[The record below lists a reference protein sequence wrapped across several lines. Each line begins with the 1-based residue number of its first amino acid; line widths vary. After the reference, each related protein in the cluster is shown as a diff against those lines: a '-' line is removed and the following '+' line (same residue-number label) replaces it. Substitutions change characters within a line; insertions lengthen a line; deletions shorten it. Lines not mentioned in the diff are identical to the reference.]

1 MNFSL
6 MYSRPLPLLIIGAI
20 LLQFRLS
27 ATHIV
32 GGELTYECL
41 GNDQYRITL
50 NVYRDCFNGVPP
62 FDDPANIGIFDTSFN
77 LIDSLQIVW
86 QGFDDTLDIYLNNPC
101 LVRPPNICV
110 HRSFYT
116 GIVTLPPIPGGYQ
129 VAYQRCCRNE
139 LIRNIPNPE
148 DVGITI
154 IAEIGN
160 EALAQCNQGAFFNN
174 WPPLAI
180 CVNEPIDFD
189 HSATDPDNDSL
200 AYRLCTPLSGA
211 TDFAPMPT
219 PTDFTPFVEVSWQ
232 NPYGLND
239 LLGGI
244 PVQINSQ
251 TGFITGIPNT
261 IGNFVVGVCVDEY
274 RNGTIISTTRR
285 DFQYNVADCGQA
297 EAAFFTQTLLCDRNT
312 PTIVNTSDLNDLSEV
327 VWYFDWPNLTPTSTD
342 INPVY
347 DYPDTGRY
355 QIALILNPNNSC
367 RDTLVSDIWV
377 TESTA
382 MAAINVSY
390 NGCDPA
396 DGIVV
401 QLTDQST
408 DPQHGIASRQWRLTG
423 PSTVLNATSSTA
435 NFTLNQAGTYTI
447 RLISIGGNG
456 CRDTVIQTVIIPSA
470 PTVQLDDH
478 LTICQ
483 GETVSLFENA
493 PNDYTYQWS
502 DNLDAAQV
510 QLPNPEVSPNDSIS
524 YQVTITDP
532 ANGCTFTSSVKV
544 SVVDDGDLL
553 ATAIPDR
560 IFQGQSSQLNS
571 SFTGGGTFDWSPAE
585 SLSASNLP
593 NPIATPTETTTYT
606 VSVLTNSGCIVS
618 RTVTVVVIIPV
629 CEEPYVFFPT
639 GFSPNGDTEN
649 DVLKMESAYTEE
661 VYWVVYNRFGEKVFE
676 ANDINQ
682 SWDGTLNGVD
692 QPAET
697 YGYYY
702 RVRCIGGELYEQK
715 GNVTLFR

>member
-1 MNFSL
+1 MSYSTL
-6 MYSRPLPLLIIGAI
+6 YSRPLLLLILGAI
-20 LLQFRLS
+20 LLHLPAG

-62 FDDPANIGIFDTSFN
+62 FDDPAHVGIFDNAFN
-77 LIDSLQIVW
+77 LIDSLPIVW

-110 HRSFYT
+110 HRTFYT
-116 GIVTLPPIPGGYQ
+116 GIVTLPPIPDGYQ

-139 LIRNIPNPE
+139 LIRNIPDPE

-160 EALAQCNQGAFFNN
+160 DALAQCNQGAFFNN

-189 HSATDPDNDSL
+189 HSATDPDGDSL
-200 AYRLCTPLSGA
+200 VYRLCTPLSGA

-232 NPYGLND
+232 NPYGLTD
-239 LLGGI
+239 LLGGVA
-244 PVQINSQ
+244 VQINAQ

-274 RNGTIISTTRR
+274 RDSLLISTTRR

-297 EAAFFTQTLLCDRNT
+297 EAAFFTQTLLCDRST
-312 PTIVNTSDLNDLSEV
+312 PIITNQSDLNELSEV
-327 VWYFDWPNLTPTSTD
+327 VWYFDWPNLTPSSTD
-342 INPVY
+342 INPNY
-347 DYPDTGRY
+347 SYQDTGRY

-367 RDTLVSDIWV
+367 RDTLVNDIWI
-377 TESTA
+377 TETTTN
-382 MAAINVSY
+382 AAINTTL
-390 NGCDPA
+390 NGCDAA
-396 DGIVV
+396 DGVTIQVND
-401 QLTDQST
+401 LST
-408 DPQHGIASRQWRLTG
+408 DPQHGIDGRLWRLTG
-423 PSTVLNATSSTA
+423 PSTILTSTSANA
-435 NFTLNQAGTYTI
+435 NFTVNQAGTYTI

-456 CRDTVIQTVIIPSA
+456 CRDTLLETLTIPAS
-470 PTVQLDDH
+470 PLVLLDSH
-478 LTICQ
+478 LTICE
-483 GETVSLFENA
+483 GESVQLFKNA
-493 PNDYTYQWS
+493 PTGYTYQWS
-502 DNLDAAQV
+502 NNMDAGQV
-510 QLPNPEVSPNDSIS
+510 QLPNPEVSPTDSMD

-532 ANGCTFTSSVKV
+532 NTGCIFTGSVKV
-544 SVVDDGDLL
+544 SVVTEDNLM
-553 ATAIPDR
+553 AIANPER
-560 IFQGQSSQLNS
+560 IFLGQSSQLTAN
-571 SFTGGGTFDWSPAE
+571 FTGGGNFNWSPDA
-585 SLSASNLP
+585 SLSATNVP
-593 NPIATPTETTTYT
+593 NPVATPLVTTTYT
-606 VSVLTNSGCIVS
+606 VSVTTNSDCLIS
-618 RTVTVVVIIPV
+618 RTVTVVVITPV
-629 CEEPYVFFPT
+629 CEEPFVFFPT

-661 VYWVVYNRFGEKVFE
+661 VYWMVYNRFGEKVFE
-676 ANDINQ
+676 ANSIND

-702 RVRCIGGELYEQK
+702 RVRCIGGELHEQK
-715 GNVTLFR
+715 GNITLFR